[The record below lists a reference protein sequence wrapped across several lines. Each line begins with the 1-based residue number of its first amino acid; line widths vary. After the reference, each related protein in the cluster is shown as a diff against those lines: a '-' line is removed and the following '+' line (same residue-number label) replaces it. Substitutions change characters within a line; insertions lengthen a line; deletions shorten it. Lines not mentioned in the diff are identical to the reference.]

1 MIQKW
6 LRLLVKSLQS
16 RIFSRSIWAQKW
28 LVWTSRTSGN
38 LVGVDHSFS
47 SLFRYFSP
55 LGDEIWKN
63 FIWWLQSTFSSKLR
77 FWHSNMATSNF
88 RFLVYFESKPPLYNL
103 FIPNTIGY
111 NFLFY
116 YRSWVAQAYESCIN
130 YYRSDC
136 AAVVLCLVM
145 LALLAPPRCALNGTF
160 RLARCCL
167 LSAKIARIIDS
178 AEPRKT
184 LWLPSQLWGALFI
197 INLKDFLLSFN
208 NSNLKILIKLFPGC

>member
-1 MIQKW
+1 MIPKW
-6 LRLLVKSLQS
+6 PWLLMKSPSS
-16 RIFSRSIWAQKW
+16 RILPRSIWAQDW

-38 LVGVDHSFS
+38 LVGVNHPFS

-63 FIWWLQSTFSSKLR
+63 FIWWLQSTFSSELR

-145 LALLAPPRCALNGTF
+145 LALLAPPRCALNGAF
-160 RLARCCL
+160 RVACCAL
-167 LSAKIARIIDS
+167 LSAEIARLIGP
-178 AEPRKT
+178 AEPRMT
-184 LWLPSQLWGALFI
+184 WWVSSQLVGALFI
-197 INLKDFLLSFN
+197 VNL
-208 NSNLKILIKLFPGC
+208 

>member
-38 LVGVDHSFS
+38 LVGVNHSFS

-77 FWHSNMATSNF
+77 FWHLNMATSNF
-88 RFLVYFESKPPLYNL
+88 RFLVYFESKPPMSN
-103 FIPNTIGY
+103 IPLRFPRLR
-111 NFLFY
+111 FLHPAHPMSHPSIAFSDA
-116 YRSWVAQAYESCIN
+116 RHIHWVASYASLNILPLWIPF
-130 YYRSDC
+130 RSPHIQK
-136 AAVVLCLVM
+136 A
-145 LALLAPPRCALNGTF
+145 F
-160 RLARCCL
+160 R
-167 LSAKIARIIDS
+167 
-178 AEPRKT
+178 
-184 LWLPSQLWGALFI
+184 W
-197 INLKDFLLSFN
+197 
-208 NSNLKILIKLFPGC
+208 